1 MKKWF
6 GKSEAK
12 KPVVAQ
18 LTRVEELKIEDVA
31 LIRSRLKSMNYPVK
45 ILVAWGEA
53 ISGNNDIRDWLVKNG
68 FPELGMFCFALR
80 NEVSAQQWLIKNRC
94 AHLVALIKGVENDK
108 NALDWLLR
116 FDYEIFFHMANA
128 ARGDSDSKRWLLGQD
143 KIYAALAMK
152 MERIKDD
159 IEFSNND
166 IHTINP

>member
-6 GKSEAK
+6 GKSAN
-12 KPVVAQ
+12 KPQEIESVKVNQ
-18 LTRVEELKIEDVA
+18 LPLEDIA
-31 LIRSRLKSMNYPVK
+31 LIRSRLKPMNYPVK

-53 ISGNNDIRDWLVKNG
+53 ISGNNEIRDWLVKNG
-68 FPELGMFCFALR
+68 FAELGMFCFALR

-94 AHLVALIKGVENDK
+94 AHLVALIKGIENDK

-116 FDYEIFFHMANA
+116 FDYEILFHMANA

-143 KIYAALAMK
+143 RVYAALAMK